1 MATSPHLQPIWNRDT
16 ILRLNALPAIEP
28 DDDVGLEDWPAAM
41 AALLL
46 IEPALRA
53 YDRPDA
59 RDDERV
65 LIVELLLNVFE
76 FCSVEREGNPDW
88 RGTLD
93 RIERNLDLHRS
104 TVRRWAEPEDGDPW
118 IISRA
123 LGGVLARHP
132 PRD

>member
-1 MATSPHLQPIWNRDT
+1 MAMSPDPQPAWSAET
-16 ILRLNALPAIEP
+16 ITRLNALLAVEP

-41 AALLL
+41 AAPLL
-46 IEPALRA
+46 IEPALSA

-88 RGTLD
+88 RRTLD

-104 TVRRWAEPEDGDPW
+104 TVRRWADPEDGDPW

-123 LGGVLARHP
+123 LGGVLGRHSV
-132 PRD
+132 RG